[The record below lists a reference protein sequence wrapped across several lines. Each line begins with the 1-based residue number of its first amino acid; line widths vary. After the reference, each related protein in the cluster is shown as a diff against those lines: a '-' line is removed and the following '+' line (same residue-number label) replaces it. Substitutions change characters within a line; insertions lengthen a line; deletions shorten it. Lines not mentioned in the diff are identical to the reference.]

1 MLTRFDAMDTK
12 MEYLATAIKSG
23 ETTQN
28 RTILQIQHQLETVCS
43 SLHLLVQQIG
53 IQQPTR
59 PLQLSQVEPLTQN
72 LPANHDQAPQQTGS
86 PHTALSKNST
96 ANDSTHNLEVDT
108 IAPRSRSPAAGNSPE
123 KKKQRSSTTF
133 NHYDLASPNHTTEAN
148 PGNFLHD
155 DDKDTNATTTDQSG
169 AQYNRPSPSD
179 GGQPD

>member
-12 MEYLATAIKSG
+12 MEHLATAIKSG

-72 LPANHDQAPQQTGS
+72 LP
-86 PHTALSKNST
+86 SK
-96 ANDSTHNLEVDT
+96 
-108 IAPRSRSPAAGNSPE
+108 P
-123 KKKQRSSTTF
+123 
-133 NHYDLASPNHTTEAN
+133 
-148 PGNFLHD
+148 
-155 DDKDTNATTTDQSG
+155 
-169 AQYNRPSPSD
+169 
-179 GGQPD
+179 